1 VGGYPVGCGP
11 GGTAEATRQRIIDA
25 AVGLFSERGYGETG
39 LADVLQRAGVTKGAF
54 YYHFDSKDAL
64 AVAVIDQFQIAIRDA
79 FRRTIDPPAPGLEN
93 IIRGTFAV
101 ARLIQTDVALRIG
114 NELSQ
119 SLAQVSD
126 AGPRVFRQTS
136 GAFVDEVKKAFTTG
150 DIRDDADPDDV
161 GEVIW
166 IGVIGCQFLSAAI
179 GDDLVARLARTWR
192 VLLRAIVPEPSVP
205 FFYEV
210 LDRSLGDSVH

>member
-1 VGGYPVGCGP
+1 
-11 GGTAEATRQRIIDA
+11 
-25 AVGLFSERGYGETG
+25 

-64 AVAVIDQFQIAIRDA
+64 AVAVIDQFHITIRDA
-79 FRRTIDPPAPGLEN
+79 FRKTIDPPAAPGLEN
-93 IIRGTFAV
+93 IIRGTFTV
-101 ARLIQTDVALRIG
+101 ARLIQSDVAVRVG

-119 SLAQVSD
+119 SLGQVSD
-126 AGPRVFRQTS
+126 AGPGVFRETS
-136 GAFVDEVKKAFTTG
+136 VAFVDEVKKAFAVG
-150 DIRDDADPDDV
+150 DIREDADPHDV

-179 GDDLVARLARTWR
+179 GGDLVARLARAWR
-192 VLLRAIVPEPSVP
+192 VLLRAIVPESSLA

-210 LDRSLGDSVH
+210 LDRSLGDGVH